1 MIKVALTG
9 NIASGKSQIENFFS
23 LFDVKILDAD
33 KIVLDLYKN
42 SSFLAQIKAKFQQK
56 NLIENNQL
64 NKDKLVFELFND
76 ELFKKEFENF
86 IHPIVWEKIE
96 NFFEENQKEKF
107 VIISIPLLFECGWQS
122 RFDKI
127 ILATAD
133 EKVRVER
140 LMKRNNIAENDAM
153 KRISVQMPDKQKLQF
168 VDFVIENN
176 STLDELK
183 LFVQKVFEVLNE
195 CE

>member
-9 NIASGKSQIENFFS
+9 NIASGKSQIEHLFS

-42 SSFLAQIKAKFQQK
+42 SSFLDQIKANFQQK
-56 NLIENNQL
+56 NLIKNNQL
-64 NKDKLVFELFND
+64 DKEKLIFELFND
-76 ELFKKEFENF
+76 EFFKKEFENF

-96 NFFEENQKEKF
+96 EFFEENKKEKF

-140 LMKRNNIAENDAM
+140 LIKRNSISEKDAI
-153 KRISVQMPDKQKLQF
+153 KRILAQMPDSEKLQF

-183 LFVQKVFEVLNE
+183 LSVQKLFEVLNE